1 MTTLELKLL
10 AELAESGRI
19 WPNLAESPPAP
30 SAIFCQVCRTVAPV
44 YRAIRVGDEEL
55 RVEAH
60 GRGYPAAICSASWST
75 VPVDAR
81 LAAIGDRPRPHPT
94 PSARAGVEDL
104 PLFSR

>member
-1 MTTLELKLL
+1 MSRAILDLDLL
-10 AELAESGRI
+10 AELAEEDDGG
-19 WPNLAESPPAP
+19 PPVAPAP
-30 SAIFCQVCRTVAPV
+30 PAIFCQVCRTVAPV
-44 YRAIRVGDEEL
+44 YRATRVGDEEL
-55 RVEAH
+55 RVDAH

-94 PSARAGVEDL
+94 PSARAGVEDQ